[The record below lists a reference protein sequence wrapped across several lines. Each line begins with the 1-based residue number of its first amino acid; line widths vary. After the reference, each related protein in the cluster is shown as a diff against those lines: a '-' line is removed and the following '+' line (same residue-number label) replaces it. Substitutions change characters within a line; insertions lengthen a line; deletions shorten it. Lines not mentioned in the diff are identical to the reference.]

1 MRLLDRES
9 REAVRFLTKW
19 FFLSIVGGVIGA
31 ALVRLFMVLLFSI
44 RGELA
49 ATPLPPPFWAVVGAL
64 FTGGLIYRI
73 SPASVGEG
81 IPSYLNGMNHHRGV
95 LGIRQTIFKYW
106 AALLTLSTFGSGGIV
121 GPLGRV
127 SAGVLSELNRH
138 LRRHFGAFTI
148 QDTHTAAICGF
159 AATMGAITHAP
170 IGSGIFAVEVIQ
182 RQQMRYPDLFPAIM
196 AGSAAV
202 YVSKA
207 FGWLALYDFSG
218 VPVFTNYTMVWLILL
233 VAIVNSLLGKGYNEL
248 YRIIAS
254 AFGRAQHRRL
264 MLKVVVGMLLA
275 TTLAYAINPGILSV
289 SEEMVPAILQGDI
302 ILLRGRL
309 PVRMPIYAVFLVLA
323 LTKTVSTT
331 VTVGSGMSAGFVGP
345 TVLVGM
351 LAAGA
356 VGATLGVSVDS
367 GEYTALL
374 AAGFASML
382 ASTINVPI
390 AAAVLALELFGL
402 SYSFPAAISAVIGYQ
417 VNRFNTLYD
426 YASKEEF
433 RQSAASDGEE

>member
-1 MRLLDRES
+1 MPFIDSES
-9 REAVRFLTKW
+9 REAVRFLAKW
-19 FFLSIVGGVIGA
+19 FFLSIVGGLIGA
-31 ALVRLFMVLLFSI
+31 ALVRFFMFLLFAV

-49 ATPLPPPFWAVVGAL
+49 ATPLPPPVWAILGAL
-64 FTGGLIYRI
+64 VTGGVIYRI

-95 LGIRQTIFKYW
+95 LGIRQTVFKYW
-106 AALLTLSTFGSGGIV
+106 AALVTLATFGSGGIV

-127 SAGVLSELNRH
+127 SAGLLSELNRH
-138 LRRHFGAFTI
+138 LRRHLGAFTI
-148 QDTHTAAICGF
+148 HDTHTAAICGF

-182 RQQMRYPDLFPAIM
+182 RQQMRYHDLFPAIM

-202 YVSKA
+202 YVSEA
-207 FGWLALYDFSG
+207 FRWPALYDFSG
-218 VPVFTNYTMVWLILL
+218 VPVFNNYAIVWLILL
-233 VAIVNSLLGKGYNEL
+233 VALFSSFLGKGYNEL
-248 YRIIAS
+248 YRITAS
-254 AFGRAQHRRL
+254 IFGRQQHRKL
-264 MLKVVVGMLLA
+264 ILKVVIGMALA
-275 TTLAYAINPGILSV
+275 TTLAYAVNPGILSV
-289 SEEMVPAILQGDI
+289 SEEMVPAILKGDI
-302 ILLRGRL
+302 VSLRGRL

-323 LTKTVSTT
+323 LGKTVCTT
-331 VTVGSGMSAGFVGP
+331 LTVGSGMSAGFVGP

-351 LAAGA
+351 LTAAA

-402 SYSFPAAISAVIGYQ
+402 SYSFPAAVSAVIGYQ

-433 RQSAASDGEE
+433 SDSS

>member
-1 MRLLDRES
+1 MPFIDRES
-9 REAVRFLTKW
+9 REAVRFLAKW
-19 FFLSIVGGVIGA
+19 FFLSIVGGVTGA
-31 ALVRLFMVLLFSI
+31 ALVRFFMFLLVAV
-44 RGELA
+44 RGELS
-49 ATPLPPPFWAVVGAL
+49 ATPLPPPVWAVVGAL
-64 FTGGLIYRI
+64 FTGGVIYRV

-81 IPSYLNGMNHHRGV
+81 IPSYLNGMIHHRGV
-95 LGIRQTIFKYW
+95 LGIRQTVFKYW
-106 AALLTLSTFGSGGIV
+106 AALVTLATFGSGGIV

-127 SAGVLSELNRH
+127 SAGVLSEFNRH
-138 LRRHFGAFTI
+138 LRRHLGAFTI

-182 RQQMRYPDLFPAIM
+182 RQQMRYHDLFPAIM

-202 YVSKA
+202 YVSEA
-207 FGWLALYDFSG
+207 FGWPALYDFSG
-218 VPVFTNYTMVWLILL
+218 VPVFNNYAIVWLIVL
-233 VAIVNSLLGKGYNEL
+233 VALFNSLLGKGYNEL
-248 YRIIAS
+248 YRVTAS
-254 AFGRAQHRRL
+254 IFGRHQHRKL
-264 MLKVVVGMLLA
+264 IGKVVIGMVLA
-275 TTLAYAINPGILSV
+275 TTLAYAVNPGILSV
-289 SEEMVPAILQGDI
+289 SEEMVPAILKGDI

-309 PVRMPIYAVFLVLA
+309 PVRLPIYAVFLLLA
-323 LTKTVSTT
+323 VAKTLSTT

-345 TVLVGM
+345 TLLVGM
-351 LAAGA
+351 LTAGA

-426 YASKEEF
+426 YATKEEF
-433 RQSAASDGEE
+433 SDSS